1 MFSLTSQL
9 PFLYDFL
16 LANPGQSFKK
26 KKFLVDKIMQG
37 LRIIFFP
44 TILILRYFYPHQLIG
59 IFPESFFMNARPE
72 AERLIS
78 TFNFPFLFFW
88 VREGLLLIMVP
99 FSVCHVLFARVL
111 LSSPALLSC
120 PFSCCALV
128 SLLLLCVHR
137 PLLSLLNSHAPSSS
151 ARHRRAQLI
160 TPLLARSLWRT
171 PHRFIDFSLCG
182 LTGSFCRL
190 PRPIAPTN

>member
-1 MFSLTSQL
+1 M
-9 PFLYDFL
+9 
-16 LANPGQSFKK
+16 GRH
-26 KKFLVDKIMQG
+26 KFLVDTLRQCVSPSQRIMQG
-37 LRIIFFP
+37 LRIIFVP

-59 IFPESFFMNARPE
+59 VYSGIVLHERKAGSRKARWYVQLSVSFFR
-72 AERLIS
+72 
-78 TFNFPFLFFW
+78 

-99 FSVCHVLFARVL
+99 FSVMFCLRVCCCL
-111 LSSPALLSC
+111 LLLCSRVPSPA
-120 PFSCCALV
+120 V
-128 SLLLLCVHR
+128 LCVHR